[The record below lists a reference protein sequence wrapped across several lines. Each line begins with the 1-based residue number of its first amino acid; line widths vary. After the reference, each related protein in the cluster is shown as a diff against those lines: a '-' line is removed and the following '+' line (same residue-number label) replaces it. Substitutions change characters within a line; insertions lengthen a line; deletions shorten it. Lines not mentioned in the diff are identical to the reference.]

1 MRVFAVPAIRNNA
14 GTTFF
19 AGTTGKTASDM
30 GNHLRELMECIDQ
43 MDVTA
48 SASLTDQYVDA
59 ALSWFRLRA
68 SEAMCFE
75 AGDPN
80 DQAGM
85 KIIGELVRLPYP
97 TCWIELHRRLDEG
110 TIIVGGLLIERD
122 GALEG
127 QVWTKSDGRWGYT
140 MFFRS
145 VAGENQSKISG
156 INQADAEIAATIIGS
171 FRLFLSALNCT
182 NVRRVEHAPDA
193 KLQKA
198 RAKRGKQPLFSYWTL
213 ELDLSR
219 AESSESLGGT
229 HASPRLH
236 LRRGHPRQYAP
247 GKWTWV
253 QPCAVGNKHLGLIH
267 KDYKGPIND

>member
-1 MRVFAVPAIRNNA
+1 MRVFAVPAIRDNA

-19 AGTTGKTASDM
+19 AGTTGKTGSDM

-48 SASLTDQYVDA
+48 SSSLTDQYVDA

-85 KIIGELVRLPYP
+85 KIISELVRLPYP

-122 GALEG
+122 GGLEG

-156 INQADAEIAATIIGS
+156 INQADAEVAATIIGS
-171 FRLFLSALNCT
+171 FRLFCRRSTAPTSVASNMRRMPSCK
-182 NVRRVEHAPDA
+182 RRVPSEENSRCSPTG
-193 KLQKA
+193 
-198 RAKRGKQPLFSYWTL
+198 R
-213 ELDLSR
+213 LS
-219 AESSESLGGT
+219 
-229 HASPRLH
+229 
-236 LRRGHPRQYAP
+236 
-247 GKWTWV
+247 
-253 QPCAVGNKHLGLIH
+253 
-267 KDYKGPIND
+267 